1 MWYLILVLYMVQYEK
16 ILKFISNAKSE
27 GATILT
33 GGSRPKV
40 WLYFLWRYVLAT
52 CFCNSWGLDI
62 FSKIQ
67 WQHLNKGFFVE
78 PTVITDVTTSMQIW
92 REEVFGPV
100 LCVKTFS
107 TEEEAIDLAND
118 TVWVGGFLCTD
129 FNFVFKLV
137 VLFIC
142 VFISEILWLST
153 DMA

>member
-1 MWYLILVLYMVQYEK
+1 MVQYEK

-33 GGSRPKV
+33 GGSHPEV
-40 WLYFLWRYVLAT
+40 WLYFLWRCVLVT
-52 CFCNSWGLDI
+52 CFCNSCGNWIYFLSQI
-62 FSKIQ
+62 L
-67 WQHLNKGFFVE
+67 WQHLKKGFFVE

-118 TVWVGGFLCTD
+118 TVWADVFCELATLTSSVKKIFPSFL
-129 FNFVFKLV
+129 VWYL
-137 VLFIC
+137 
-142 VFISEILWLST
+142 SYIL
-153 DMA
+153 